1 MVVDM
6 YYRHNFYCG
15 DCYFWSLDP
24 ASPDSDVDE
33 TLCGPV
39 PFLLPDSFTVHFS
52 CGRHYFRC
60 DGDYVY
66 DFSDGYG
73 VTDYIV
79 KEDVARSFQD
89 AVIIIVSILMI
100 ASCLHVFL
108 FLLVNF
114 LLLKLCERFMIIDF
128 LACAVMCRL
137 FP

>member
-1 MVVDM
+1 MEDLELYNSKFKVYPDGLIVDTYADKPK

-15 DCYFWSLDP
+15 DSYFWSLDP
-24 ASPDSDVDE
+24 ASPDSDVEE

-79 KEDVARSFQD
+79 KEDVAEFFCYR
-89 AVIIIVSILMI
+89 
-100 ASCLHVFL
+100 FL
-108 FLLVNF
+108 V
-114 LLLKLCERFMIIDF
+114 
-128 LACAVMCRL
+128 
-137 FP
+137 

>member
-15 DCYFWSLDP
+15 DSYFWSLDP
-24 ASPDSDVDE
+24 ASPDSDIDE

-79 KEDVARSFQD
+79 KEDVAEFFCYHSCKCSDDCQLFTCFSVSSGKLP
-89 AVIIIVSILMI
+89 VIEIM
-100 ASCLHVFL
+100 
-108 FLLVNF
+108 
-114 LLLKLCERFMIIDF
+114 
-128 LACAVMCRL
+128 
-137 FP
+137 